1 MFMESCARII
11 YMEVWNILQAT
22 MLLKTFYFSL
32 NYLSNFCLFL
42 TWNIFR
48 LIKWENF
55 ICEYDNGTKKY
66 SAIYVTCKGVIW
78 KKIGSLVYFGSH
90 GPHAQKLVFFFLIRG
105 KGYWVKWNEI
115 SIRWKKKKKLWD
127 ISCLLESLSFES
139 VYLLSFYFHFFES
152 VYLLSF

>member
-32 NYLSNFCLFL
+32 NYLSNLCLFL

-55 ICEYDNGTKKY
+55 ICEYDNRTKEY
-66 SAIYVTCKGVIW
+66 SVIYVTCERSYL
-78 KKIGSLVYFGSH
+78 KKDWFTSLFWQ
-90 GPHAQKLVFFFLIRG
+90 PWATRTETRFL
-105 KGYWVKWNEI
+105 
-115 SIRWKKKKKLWD
+115 KKKKLEGKVTEWNEMKSVWGEKKSFG
-127 ISCLLESLSFES
+127 IFHPFWNHFHLSLFIR
-139 VYLLSFYFHFFES
+139 YLFIFIFAFF
-152 VYLLSF
+152 